1 MKQPLIS
8 EQDNADT
15 FIIIVADT
23 TIINLSPHIVNYNF
37 IFAQLGGEKL
47 GYRECRVKRGI
58 KQTAVAKILGVSAS
72 AVCAWERG
80 ASEPKADIIRKLAA
94 LYEVT
99 IDELMKGEGRK

>member
-1 MKQPLIS
+1 MKPHLIS
-8 EQDNADT
+8 EQDNADA

-94 LYEVT
+94 LYEVS